1 LTKRTS
7 AVGPTLNPSKRRHLA
22 HFTDHSDP
30 TGLYSYRNQ
39 PSRVLFALD
48 KLVGALAPVI
58 GYEALHG
65 GAPISDGWHEGV
77 TKDKVEKWEEKT
89 REVMKGWE
97 DEFWEVE
104 RKTERAGWLK
114 VGGVKHQ
121 RFIADRRSDSGSKSP
136 AGPTTETSYSTT
148 SSCCTTTRWI
158 STPRSARSPPSSPV
172 AFPTRHTSTG
182 SSTGSCPLRSRRPGL
197 KSSVAPRRHARRG

>member
-1 LTKRTS
+1 MSPIRS
-7 AVGPTLNPSKRRHLA
+7 TLQTPAWLVAESS
-22 HFTDHSDP
+22 DHSDP

-65 GAPISDGWHEGV
+65 GAPISDGWHEGA

-97 DEFWEVE
+97 DDFWEVE

-114 VGGVKHQ
+114 VGN
-121 RFIADRRSDSGSKSP
+121 
-136 AGPTTETSYSTT
+136 GPS
-148 SSCCTTTRWI
+148 RPGI
-158 STPRSARSPPSSPV
+158 I
-172 AFPTRHTSTG
+172 TST
-182 SSTGSCPLRSRRPGL
+182 
-197 KSSVAPRRHARRG
+197 